1 MAILGSLA
9 PETQPLRLLPA
20 VDRTTGLLV
29 YIPEPSYRHA
39 LARGGTLSLTLDLEP
54 IATSPPAAAGG
65 YSEPRTLAMWS
76 DVFGVSPKTMS
87 KWFKSGQVDAI
98 RVGGLWRVALRDIP
112 GSE

>member
-1 MAILGSLA
+1 MKILASAL
-9 PETQPLRLLPA
+9 PEVQPLRLIPA

-39 LARGGTLSLTLDLEP
+39 LARGGTLNLTLDLEP
-54 IATSPPAAAGG
+54 IATAPPAAAGG

-87 KWFKSGQVDAI
+87 KWFRSGQVDAI